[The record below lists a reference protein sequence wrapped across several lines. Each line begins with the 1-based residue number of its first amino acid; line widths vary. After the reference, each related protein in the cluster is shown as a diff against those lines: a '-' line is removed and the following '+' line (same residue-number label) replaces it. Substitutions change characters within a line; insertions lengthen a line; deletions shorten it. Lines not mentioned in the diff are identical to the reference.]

1 MENGN
6 VAVTIIVIFTA
17 TIIMFIFPLM
27 TMADKQDDVTQL
39 AVQRAITETVNQV
52 RTTGYF
58 SQEMYD
64 NLILALGATGNAYK
78 VEMVVQKLDAN
89 PAAKTVG
96 ETVAIGDNV
105 YYVMYTQ
112 QVEEAL
118 AAGGLR
124 LTEGDIVSITAENA
138 TTTIAGQ
145 LRNSIYRVTGKGNG
159 NIAGKETGIVTQTTT
174 K

>member
-27 TMADKQDDVTQL
+27 TMADKKDDVTQL
-39 AVQRAITETVNQV
+39 TVQQAVTETVNQI

-64 NLILALGATGNAYK
+64 NLILTLAATQNTYK

-105 YYVMYTQ
+105 YYVMYTA
-112 QVEEAL
+112 QVEESL
-118 AAGGLR
+118 PLQ
-124 LTEGDIVSITAENA
+124 LSEGDIISISAENTNA
-138 TTTIAGQ
+138 TISNQ
-145 LRNSIYRVTGKGNG
+145 LRNWAYKVTGQGEG
-159 NIAGKETGIVTQTTT
+159 NIAAKETGIVTKTTT
-174 K
+174 N